1 MQDSSDDR
9 LGRMNRF
16 RNILQELVSEP
27 LKNVV
32 VLTFTVKILTFEYL
46 FYLSNLA
53 RASDNKNI
61 IIKSP
66 KFDLN
71 LTDLLLVD
79 ADF

>member
-1 MQDSSDDR
+1 M
-9 LGRMNRF
+9 
-16 RNILQELVSEP
+16 
-27 LKNVV
+27 
-32 VLTFTVKILTFEYL
+32 LTFEYL

-79 ADF
+79 ADFWYLSWDER